1 LEPRGSFRRKS
12 ERKHILLAQDTIHA
26 DVVALDQVIMV
37 NRLGTVRPEGMI
49 YALLGDI
56 RPIKGY
62 DLEPGNVQLRAGKRP
77 RPLVL
82 RVHEGDCLEIA
93 FQNFL
98 SKDPQP
104 VAPGVTSLQDVT
116 RNASVHV
123 AGMQLVKGITDDG
136 TYVGANPKVKE
147 NFSGV
152 VPPGGS
158 ATYAICRR
166 AGLVSDVQH
175 AR

>member
-1 LEPRGSFRRKS
+1 MDRRRSKLVV
-12 ERKHILLAQDTIHA
+12 RQGYVLLLGLGFISLAASRQALAESPSVSISCSSKNTIHA
-26 DVVALDQVIMV
+26 EVVALDQVIMV

-49 YALLGDI
+49 YALLRDV

-62 DLEPGNVQLRAGKRP
+62 DLEPGNVQLRADKRP

-98 SKDPQP
+98 SKDAQP
-104 VAPGVTSLQDVT
+104 WAPGVTSLQAVT
-116 RNASVHV
+116 RNASIHV

-136 TYVGANPKVKE
+136 IYVGANP
-147 NFSGV
+147 
-152 VPPGGS
+152 
-158 ATYAICRR
+158 R
-166 AGLVSDVQH
+166 
-175 AR
+175 